1 MLAPKK
7 NEERIKD
14 LVRRPE
20 SQTLDFKLH
29 VNNPL
34 KLGKTLSAFANT
46 NGGTLVVGVSDNKIL
61 VGIDPEEEIFIV
73 EKSAKNYCKPPVNVD
88 YEILEHD
95 VSKDIGE
102 KEEIMILLVH
112 VQKSGSLHYLMDE
125 NGKLS
130 LYKRIY
136 DRTIPANEK

>member
-73 EKSAKNYCKPPVNVD
+73 EKSAKNYCKPPVKVEF
-88 YEILEHD
+88 EILEHD
-95 VSKDIGE
+95 ITKDFGD
-102 KEEIMILLVH
+102 KEEILILLVH
-112 VQKSGSLHYLMDE
+112 VPKSQFIHYLADE
-125 NGKLS
+125 NGNMS
-130 LYKRIY
+130 LYKRLF
-136 DRTIPANEK
+136 DRTIPAIEK